1 MICNLSEAALHLGYR
16 SRTTLQRLAR
26 DGHLE
31 AYRVPGG
38 SREVLLE
45 TDPPGQPSLRSAV
58 QALTQIRYD
67 SPLWRQE
74 RRRRPAAAPLAELSD
89 EELGA
94 RCDAVMAGLDAVE
107 LGPDWALVAEH
118 LNAFLGDSWPPPPY
132 SGDQAATLQMC
143 LSLAQEAAAGG

>member
-16 SRTTLQRLAR
+16 SRSTLQRLVR

-31 AYRVPGG
+31 AYRVAGG

-45 TDPPGQPSLRSAV
+45 TDPPERPSLRSAV

-74 RRRRPAAAPLAELSD
+74 RRRPAAAPLAELSD
-89 EELGA
+89 EELA
-94 RCDAVMAGLDAVE
+94 ACCDEVMAGLDAVE

-118 LNAFLGDSWPPPPY
+118 LNAYLGDSWPAPPY
-132 SGDQAATLQMC
+132 SGDQAATVAMC

>member
-16 SRTTLQRLAR
+16 SRSTLQRLVR

-31 AYRVPGG
+31 AYRVP
-38 SREVLLE
+38 SSTRQVLLE
-45 TDPPGQPSLRSAV
+45 LDPPGRPSLRSAV

-74 RRRRPAAAPLAELSD
+74 RRRPTAAPLVELSD

-94 RCDAVMAGLDAVE
+94 RCDEVMAGLDAVE
-107 LGPDWALVAEH
+107 LGPDWAVVAEQ
-118 LNAFLGDSWPPPPY
+118 LNVFLGDSWPAPPWT
-132 SGDQAATLQMC
+132 GDQAATLQMC

>member
-1 MICNLSEAALHLGYR
+1 M
-16 SRTTLQRLAR
+16 
-26 DGHLE
+26 
-31 AYRVPGG
+31 PGG

-45 TDPPGQPSLRSAV
+45 TTPVGRPSLRSAV

-94 RCDAVMAGLDAVE
+94 RCDEVMAGLDAVE
-107 LGPDWALVAEH
+107 LGPDWAVVAEH
-118 LNAFLGDSWPPPPY
+118 LIAYLGDNWPAPPWD
-132 SGDQAATLQMC
+132 GDQTATVAMC